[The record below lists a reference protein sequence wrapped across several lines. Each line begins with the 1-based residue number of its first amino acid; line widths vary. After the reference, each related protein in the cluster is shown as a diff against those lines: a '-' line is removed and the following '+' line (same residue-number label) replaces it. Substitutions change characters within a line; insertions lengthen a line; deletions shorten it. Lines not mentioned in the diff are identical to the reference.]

1 VLRPAVNTHHAE
13 EARNK
18 AKARA
23 TLSPVKTAAVVGVG
37 VVGLMGLHQ
46 VWGKVHD
53 FLFGESK
60 QAPPASI
67 TPPLAPAVE
76 VPEAAPVPKV
86 KPQTNKV
93 QEAFRI
99 RDKAGWN
106 AESAVLETIGE
117 AGDKVAKTFINTV
130 APKLEIDPQIFAL
143 IAKALETPAGKGGLL
158 SIISV
163 LYVAYADRIPNI
175 GNLIDTII
183 NGVKNLL
190 PHTDLNQ
197 MFSNIIDK
205 LPTTLV

>member
-117 AGDKVAKTFINTV
+117 SVDNLGKKIITTV
-130 APKLEIDPQIFAL
+130 APESKIDPRIGEWLAEVL
-143 IAKALETPAGKGGLL
+143 KEPGGKGGLL
-158 SIISV
+158 GILSV
-163 LYVAYADRIPNI
+163 LYVAFADKIANHGELMTQLSEKLSQLNPEQY
-175 GNLIDTII
+175 LT
-183 NGVKNLL
+183 GVTEFLR
-190 PHTDLNQ
+190 
-197 MFSNIIDK
+197 
-205 LPTTLV
+205 TLFQSAS